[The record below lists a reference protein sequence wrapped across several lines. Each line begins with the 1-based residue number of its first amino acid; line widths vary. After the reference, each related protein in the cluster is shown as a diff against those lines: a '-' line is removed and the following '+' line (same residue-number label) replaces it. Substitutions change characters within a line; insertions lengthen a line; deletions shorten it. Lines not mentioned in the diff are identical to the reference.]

1 MTKTNKVNKTSGFF
15 SIPRAIL
22 ILLGSSLVL
31 TLSLA
36 FNELF
41 KDLKE
46 QYDTFSSKIVAHIIY
61 ISIIFLSI
69 FLILYCLKM
78 MGYKIDITNLY

>member
-1 MTKTNKVNKTSGFF
+1 MTKTNKVNKTSGFV

-46 QYDTFSSKIVAHIIY
+46 EYDTFSSKIVAHIIY
-61 ISIIFLSI
+61 ILIIFLSI
-69 FLILYCLKM
+69 FLILYSLKM

>member
-46 QYDTFSSKIVAHIIY
+46 EYDTFSSKIVAHIIY

-69 FLILYCLKM
+69 FLILYCLKI
-78 MGYKIDITNLY
+78 MGYKINITNLY

>member
-46 QYDTFSSKIVAHIIY
+46 EYDTFSSKIVAHIIY

-69 FLILYCLKM
+69 FLILYCLKI

>member
-46 QYDTFSSKIVAHIIY
+46 EYDTFSSKIVAHIIY